1 MPPQQNKPPDF
12 IPAGPDFIP
21 AEGQGS
27 SPNYGPDVTVA
38 NPTMSQIGKGV
49 LREGAQLLA
58 GAHGLGKSAIEHI
71 PGVKDSVFDRSM
83 QQHQAE
89 LDQMAT
95 PENLGEA
102 MGKTGGEMASYLL
115 PAKLETGA
123 VEMAPEA
130 LRPLARVGAGAL
142 SSGTMNRLNGGSF
155 GQGAAIGGGMT
166 GLGEIGKGFIAP
178 AMMRSAIGGGIGKD
192 TANALLEETKGIRP
206 STVLKNTS
214 GRIAQASDDLD
225 NAVANDPEKRLS
237 MEAAKVPLMAAHDL
251 AGRQRVPEDA
261 AQLRGMID
269 FLEGT
274 GEYGPER
281 PAAMTPQEMLE
292 ARRGYGRNFISN
304 RQWNQTANSP
314 VMAAAKQ
321 GYGGLTNELHMKAPG
336 SIEADQMMENLI
348 PAKQALKAMVKR
360 DPSVGVNVMG
370 RMGARTGALTSAA
383 MGAAGGARAGGLPG
397 AILGGVTGLAVP
409 EVLSA
414 PTAKMAL
421 ARGLYSTVPPKLGRA
436 ALQSLLNSMRTGTGG
451 QAQ

>member
-1 MPPQQNKPPDF
+1 MAFPAKINPEDPMEARSGNPMADISEYPGINPHYLSGSERPELSGRVTPLQNPQQ
-12 IPAGPDFIP
+12 
-21 AEGQGS
+21 
-27 SPNYGPDVTVA
+27 VT
-38 NPTMSQIGKGV
+38 TRMGV
-49 LREGAQLLA
+49 LLRRPEM
-58 GAHGLGKSAIEHI
+58 SASI
-71 PGVKDSVFDRSM
+71 PPTY
-83 QQHQAE
+83 Q
-89 LDQMAT
+89 
-95 PENLGEA
+95 P
-102 MGKTGGEMASYLL
+102 
-115 PAKLETGA
+115 
-123 VEMAPEA
+123 
-130 LRPLARVGAGAL
+130 
-142 SSGTMNRLNGGSF
+142 NRMF
-155 GQGAAIGGGMT
+155 
-166 GLGEIGKGFIAP
+166 
-178 AMMRSAIGGGIGKD
+178 
-192 TANALLEETKGIRP
+192 
-206 STVLKNTS
+206 
-214 GRIAQASDDLD
+214 
-225 NAVANDPEKRLS
+225 S
-237 MEAAKVPLMAAHDL
+237 MEAAKSPIRSALSL

-321 GYGGLTNELHMKAPG
+321 GYGGLTNELHMKVPG

-397 AILGGVTGLAVP
+397 AILGGATGLAVP

-421 ARGLYSTVPPKLGRA
+421 ARGLYSTMPPKLGRA

>member
-1 MPPQQNKPPDF
+1 
-12 IPAGPDFIP
+12 
-21 AEGQGS
+21 
-27 SPNYGPDVTVA
+27 
-38 NPTMSQIGKGV
+38 
-49 LREGAQLLA
+49 
-58 GAHGLGKSAIEHI
+58 
-71 PGVKDSVFDRSM
+71 
-83 QQHQAE
+83 
-89 LDQMAT
+89 
-95 PENLGEA
+95 
-102 MGKTGGEMASYLL
+102 
-115 PAKLETGA
+115 
-123 VEMAPEA
+123 
-130 LRPLARVGAGAL
+130 
-142 SSGTMNRLNGGSF
+142 MNRLNGGSF

-166 GLGEIGKGFIAP
+166 GLGEIGKGLIAP

-192 TANALLEETKGIRP
+192 TANAVLKETKGIRP

-214 GRIAQASDDLD
+214 SRIAQASDDLD
-225 NAVANDPEKRLS
+225 EAIAAANERSAPRIRGFLMPPVEETPLSPAPSPRNPRMRPMAFPAKINPEGPMEARSGNPMADISEYPGINPHYLSGSEHPELSGRVTPLQNPQQVTTRMGVLLRRPEMSASIPSTYQPNRMFS
-237 MEAAKVPLMAAHDL
+237 MEAAKSPIRSALSL

-321 GYGGLTNELHMKAPG
+321 GYGGLTSELHTKVPG

-383 MGAAGGARAGGLPG
+383 MGR
-397 AILGGVTGLAVP
+397 
-409 EVLSA
+409 
-414 PTAKMAL
+414 
-421 ARGLYSTVPPKLGRA
+421 RA
-436 ALQSLLNSMRTGTGG
+436 AREPEAC
-451 QAQ
+451 QARFLEE